1 MFSGQIGLHILEGII
16 QRYFQIYNGEPLLG
30 FWQHFNDEIDFNS
43 IVVGDIYGEPHAEY
57 KLKRCERYFLF
68 LIVQINIKSIET
80 SLGDPRK
87 IKKSEQPTRTF
98 NPKPI
103 LAQIPRYAYL
113 LTIFALLAGIFFPL
127 ITPGVPFDHA
137 IQGIATLS
145 LGLVGGILLFKAA
158 TSDNR
163 RGIFIAVGFALIAIS
178 LVLIYH
184 IQDTVRSLYY

>member
-1 MFSGQIGLHILEGII
+1 MTKWKRLRRLRER
-16 QRYFQIYNGEPLLG
+16 QRAESEAIKPEAEVTAEITEP
-30 FWQHFNDEIDFNS
+30 
-43 IVVGDIYGEPHAEY
+43 EPKLAE
-57 KLKRCERYFLF
+57 R
-68 LIVQINIKSIET
+68 T

-87 IKKSEQPTRTF
+87 IKKSEQPTGTF
-98 NPKPI
+98 NPKPF

-163 RGIFIAVGFALIAIS
+163 RGIFIAVGFALITIS

-184 IQDTVRSLYY
+184 IQESFSSLYS